1 MEVQRSFVGD
11 RKSPRNLDDKS
22 STHQAFVKH
31 LVDGNVSPTTLICG
45 YNNRHIKAGRLGTRE
60 IRIPVGGTSIRARTG
75 SARLRMKRSWVK
87 RSECFFH
94 SYPDSEFVCVHLQH
108 CYVYL

>member
-31 LVDGNVSPTTLICG
+31 LVDGNVSPTTLIFG
-45 YNNRHIKAGRLGTRE
+45 YNNRTSKLDASGHGR
-60 IRIPVGGTSIRARTG
+60 
-75 SARLRMKRSWVK
+75 
-87 RSECFFH
+87 
-94 SYPDSEFVCVHLQH
+94 
-108 CYVYL
+108 YVYRSVERQSEPARGVPVSE